1 MTDTVKFFNI
11 LTFGKTCLATLSL
24 AAVSAFAQAPAP
36 AVKVE
41 GAWARATVAG
51 QQGTGAFMSLTAPS
65 ALKLVGVS
73 SPVAGVAELHEM
85 KMEGDIMRMRSV
97 PAIELPAGTS
107 VQLKPG
113 GFHVMLMDLK
123 VPLRKDTQVPLTLVL
138 QNAQGQTSQVQV
150 SVPVML
156 SAPAGAAS
164 GHGGHGAGHKH

>member
-1 MTDTVKFFNI
+1 MRFSLLN
-11 LTFGKTCLATLSL
+11 LSRSSLLAGGLLALSCLAQTTT
-24 AAVSAFAQAPAP
+24 A

-41 GAWARATVAG
+41 GAWTRATVAG
-51 QQGTGAFMSLTAPS
+51 QQGSGAFMNLTASS

-73 SPVAGVAELHEM
+73 SPVHEM
-85 KMEGDIMRMRSV
+85 KMEGDIMRMRPV
-97 PAIELPAGTS
+97 PAIDLPAGTR

-123 VPLRKDTQVPLTLVL
+123 TPLRKDTQIPLTLVL

-156 SAPAGAAS
+156 SAPSGAAA

>member
-1 MTDTVKFFNI
+1 MRFSLLNLSRTS
-11 LTFGKTCLATLSL
+11 LLAGGLLALSCLAQTTT
-24 AAVSAFAQAPAP
+24 A

-51 QQGTGAFMSLTAPS
+51 QQGSGAFMSLTAPS

-97 PAIELPAGTS
+97 PAIDLPAGTR

-113 GFHVMLMDLK
+113 GYHLMLMDLK
-123 VPLRKDTQVPLTLVL
+123 APLRKDTQIPLTLVL
-138 QNAQGQTSQVQV
+138 QNAQGQTSQLQV

-156 SAPAGAAS
+156 SAPGAAAA

>member
-1 MTDTVKFFNI
+1 MRFLLLN
-11 LTFGKTCLATLSL
+11 LSRSSLLAGGLLALSCLAQTTT
-24 AAVSAFAQAPAP
+24 A

-41 GAWARATVAG
+41 GAWTRATVAG
-51 QQGTGAFMSLTAPS
+51 QQGSGAFMNLTASS

-73 SPVAGVAELHEM
+73 SPVAGVTELHEM
-85 KMEGDIMRMRSV
+85 KMEGDIMRMRPV
-97 PAIELPAGTS
+97 PAIDLPAGTR

-123 VPLRKDTQVPLTLVL
+123 TPLRKDTQIPLTLVL

-156 SAPAGAAS
+156 SAPSGAAA

>member
-1 MTDTVKFFNI
+1 MPDFLKLFDIFTFFKI
-11 LTFGKTCLATLSL
+11 FLVTLSL
-24 AAVSAFAQAPAP
+24 AAVSALAQAP

-51 QQGTGAFMSLTAPS
+51 QQGTGAFMKLTAPS
-65 ALKLVGVS
+65 AHKLLGVS

-85 KMEGDIMRMRSV
+85 KMDGDIMRMRAV
-97 PAIELPAGTS
+97 PAIDLPAGTP

-113 GFHVMLMDLK
+113 GLHLMLMDLK
-123 VPLRKDTQVPLTLVL
+123 VPLRKDTHIPLTLVL

-156 SAPAGAAS
+156 SAPGAATQ

>member
-1 MTDTVKFFNI
+1 MRFSLLN
-11 LTFGKTCLATLSL
+11 LSRSSLLAGGLLALSCLAQITT
-24 AAVSAFAQAPAP
+24 A

-41 GAWARATVAG
+41 GAWTRATVAG
-51 QQGTGAFMSLTAPS
+51 QQGSGAFMNLTASS

-73 SPVAGVAELHEM
+73 SPVAGVTELHEM
-85 KMEGDIMRMRSV
+85 KMEGDIMRMRPV
-97 PAIELPAGTS
+97 PAIDLPAGTR

-123 VPLRKDTQVPLTLVL
+123 TPLRKDTQIPLTLVL

-156 SAPAGAAS
+156 SAPSGATA

>member
-1 MTDTVKFFNI
+1 MRFLLLN
-11 LTFGKTCLATLSL
+11 LSRSSLLAGGLLALSCLAQNTT
-24 AAVSAFAQAPAP
+24 A

-41 GAWARATVAG
+41 GAWTRATVAG
-51 QQGTGAFMSLTAPS
+51 QQGSGALMNLTASS

-73 SPVAGVAELHEM
+73 SPVAGVTELHEM
-85 KMEGDIMRMRSV
+85 KMEGDIMRMRPV
-97 PAIELPAGTS
+97 PAIDLPAGTR

-123 VPLRKDTQVPLTLVL
+123 TPLRKDTQIPLTLVL

-156 SAPAGAAS
+156 SAPSGAAA